1 MNRTKR
7 ILCFI
12 VIAVLTLTVVL
23 SGCNAI
29 SRKLEGV
36 ELKFQKKLSSADKL
50 SFDVHL
56 TISSNGTENEID
68 VSCYK
73 KDNEYAYV
81 FYPPNSKSIQYRRL
95 FADNNL
101 YEFASQ
107 SATLLSSGSYYTT
120 ADVPYTDDGNL
131 LYALTK
137 KIMLASYATLLS
149 AGEKD
154 KVGDADTYRYDFNF
168 QGNQYSLW
176 YDDEN
181 MVKVRATFNSTDE
194 EGNASSKTYT
204 ALFSNY
210 VFGEVSE
217 DPFKRPADMGL
228 LFFES
233 PIAFEDWMN
242 ILTEFATRANSW
254 M

>member
-12 VIAVLTLTVVL
+12 VVAVLTLTVLL

-36 ELKFQKKLSSADKL
+36 ELKFQKKLSSAEKF
-50 SFDVHL
+50 SFDAHL
-56 TISSNGTENEID
+56 TIDTDGIEKEID
-68 VSCYK
+68 ISCYK
-73 KDNEYAYV
+73 NGNEYAYV
-81 FYPPNSKSIQYRRL
+81 FYPPNAKTVQYRRL

-107 SATLLSSGSYYTT
+107 SATLLSSGTYSVT
-120 ADVPYTDDGNL
+120 ADVPYTDGSNL
-131 LYALTK
+131 LYAVTQ
-137 KIMLASYATLLS
+137 KIMLAGYATLLS
-149 AGEKD
+149 AGEQD
-154 KVGDADTYRYDFNF
+154 KVGDVDTYRYDFNF

-194 EGNASSKTYT
+194 EGNASSETYT
-204 ALFSNY
+204 AVFSNY
-210 VFGEVSE
+210 VFGEVSA

-228 LFFES
+228 LYVES
-233 PIAFEDWMN
+233 PIAIESWMDILTQFAARANDWM
-242 ILTEFATRANSW
+242 
-254 M
+254 

>member
-1 MNRTKR
+1 MNRTKK
-7 ILCFI
+7 ILSCLTI
-12 VIAVLTLTVVL
+12 VILMLTILL

-36 ELKFQKKLSSADKL
+36 ELKFQKKLSSAEKF
-50 SFDVHL
+50 SFDAHL
-56 TISSNGTENEID
+56 TIDTDGIEKEID
-68 VSCYK
+68 ISCYK
-73 KDNEYAYV
+73 NGNEYAYV
-81 FYPPNSKSIQYRRL
+81 FYPPNAKTVQYRRL

-107 SATLLSSGSYYTT
+107 SATLFSTGFYHTT
-120 ADVPYTDDGNL
+120 ANVPYTDDGNL

-149 AGEKD
+149 AGEQD
-154 KVGDADTYRYDFNF
+154 KVGDVDTYRYDFNF

-194 EGNASSKTYT
+194 EGNASSETYT

-210 VFGEVSE
+210 VFGEVSA

-228 LFFES
+228 LYVEN
-233 PIAFEDWMN
+233 PIAIESWMD
-242 ILTEFATRANSW
+242 ILTQFAVRANNW